1 MELINSSDLFST
13 PEAIFLSDLLIPLIN
28 PCNLQK
34 VKVHFSDE
42 EVKDNGKNDLK
53 YLNLVNK
60 TPQNCK
66 LNRGKYPKEHKNNN

>member
-1 MELINSSDLFST
+1 MELINSSYLFST
-13 PEAIFLSDLLIPLIN
+13 PEAIFLSDLLLPLIT

-34 VKVHFSDE
+34 ATVHFSDE
-42 EVKDNGKNDLK
+42 EVKYNEENDLK

-66 LNRGKYPKEHKNNN
+66 LNRVKYPKEHKNNN

>member
-1 MELINSSDLFST
+1 MELIKSSYLFST
-13 PEAIFLSDLLIPLIN
+13 PEAIFLSDLIIPLIT

-34 VKVHFSDE
+34 VPVHFPDE
-42 EVKDNGKNDLK
+42 EVKYNGKNDFK

-66 LNRGKYPKEHKNNN
+66 LNRVKYPKEHKNNN

>member
-1 MELINSSDLFST
+1 MELINSSALFST
-13 PEAIFLSDLLIPLIN
+13 PEAIFLSDLLIPLII

-34 VKVHFSDE
+34 AKVHFSDE

-60 TPQNCK
+60 TPQK
-66 LNRGKYPKEHKNNN
+66 L